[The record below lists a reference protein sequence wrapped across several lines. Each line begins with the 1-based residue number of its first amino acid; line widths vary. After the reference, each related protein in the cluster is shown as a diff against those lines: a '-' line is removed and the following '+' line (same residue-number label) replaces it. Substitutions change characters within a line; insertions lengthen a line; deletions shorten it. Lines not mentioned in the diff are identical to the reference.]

1 MVGNREQ
8 IAQVVGGSA
17 LTIGAVHALAPVVS
31 GRFWR
36 LAPQSAPVVPHV
48 IRAYGCSLVGLGL
61 VTLNAG
67 PDQDTMM
74 RIASGV
80 GAATALTG
88 LLGGLRGRVDGLGA
102 AMTIAAAGGLAALAA
117 AAVRKG

>member
-1 MVGNREQ
+1 MVGNRGQ

-17 LTIGAVHALAPVVS
+17 LAIGAVHALAPVAS

-48 IRAYGCSLVGLGL
+48 IRAYGCSLMGLGL
-61 VTLNAG
+61 VTLQG
-67 PDQDTMM
+67 KPDQDTML
-74 RIASGV
+74 RVASGV

-102 AMTIAAAGGLAALAA
+102 GMTIAAAGDDRGQLILA
-117 AAVRKG
+117 G